1 MFRAKARSPIAE
13 SASDSRT
20 GLGIENQMNRIHTN
34 VAARLLIALG
44 LLCASPAPGRAQTR
58 PQDLA
63 SATLEDLL
71 NIQITSA
78 SRKEQRADETP
89 AAVSVLTQ
97 DDIGRSGIRTLS
109 EVLRLVPGVQVAQIN
124 SSTWAVS
131 IRGLNDQFS
140 NKLLVLIDGR
150 SIYKR
155 NFSGVFWDL
164 EDVVL
169 DDIDRIEVV
178 RGPGGTVW
186 GANAVNGVINVVTK
200 SAKDTPG
207 ALVRVGGGTFDG
219 TGFSARYGGSFGNA
233 AYRVYSQWTGRRDT
247 TLANLAPA
255 DDAWNVLTNGL
266 RADWSRGGEVG
277 RASC

>member
-78 SRKEQRADETP
+78 SRKDQRADETP

-97 DDIGRSGIRTLS
+97 DDIHRSGIRTLP
-109 EVLRLVPGVQVAQIN
+109 ELFRLVPGVQVAQIN

-164 EDVVL
+164 EDVVRT
-169 DDIDRIEVV
+169 ISIASRSFAGPAAPCGAPTPSTASSTSSRNQRRI
-178 RGPGGTVW
+178 
-186 GANAVNGVINVVTK
+186 
-200 SAKDTPG
+200 
-207 ALVRVGGGTFDG
+207 
-219 TGFSARYGGSFGNA
+219 
-233 AYRVYSQWTGRRDT
+233 RR
-247 TLANLAPA
+247 AP
-255 DDAWNVLTNGL
+255 
-266 RADWSRGGEVG
+266 
-277 RASC
+277 

>member
-13 SASDSRT
+13 CASESRT
-20 GLGIENQMNRIHTN
+20 GLGIENQMNQIDPTG
-34 VAARLLIALG
+34 AARLIIALE

-97 DDIGRSGIRTLS
+97 DDIHRSGIRTLP
-109 EVLRLVPGVQVAQIN
+109 ELFRLVPGVQVAQIN

-140 NKLLVLIDGR
+140 NKLLVLIDRR

-155 NFSGVFWDL
+155 HLLGAVWVL
-164 EDVVL
+164 E
-169 DDIDRIEVV
+169 
-178 RGPGGTVW
+178 
-186 GANAVNGVINVVTK
+186 
-200 SAKDTPG
+200 
-207 ALVRVGGGTFDG
+207 GGG
-219 TGFSARYGGSFGNA
+219 
-233 AYRVYSQWTGRRDT
+233 
-247 TLANLAPA
+247 LA
-255 DDAWNVLTNGL
+255 
-266 RADWSRGGEVG
+266 
-277 RASC
+277 